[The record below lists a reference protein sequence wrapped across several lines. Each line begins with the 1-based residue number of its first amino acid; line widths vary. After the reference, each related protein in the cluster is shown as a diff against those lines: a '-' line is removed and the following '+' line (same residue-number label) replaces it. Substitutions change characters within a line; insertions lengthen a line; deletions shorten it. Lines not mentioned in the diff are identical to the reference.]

1 MDKKENNVSEVIKG
15 LTPVDPKALE
25 DFKREMTEEVI
36 PEIVRVVEERRVQA
50 AESRHWQLKSLSLY
64 ARDCSTM

>member
-36 PEIVRVVEERRVQA
+36 PEILRVVEERRAQA
-50 AESRHWQLKSLSLY
+50 AESRHWQLKS
-64 ARDCSTM
+64 

>member
-1 MDKKENNVSEVIKG
+1 MDKKENNVSDVIKG

-36 PEIVRVVEERRVQA
+36 PEILRVLEDRRELA
-50 AESRHWQLKSLSLY
+50 AESRKWQLKS
-64 ARDCSTM
+64 